1 LEIVLLF
8 VCSGFGQ
15 QLKIKRNGNIARVM
29 QGGKV
34 LYQVA
39 LKGKANEKGRKYDEA
54 FLAGACLIV
63 RRDIR
68 EVITGTESYPDVSRL
83 EIYQTNGKRRI
94 YRESSLEI
102 RRVSDWD
109 LINSP
114 DFTWAIIPDNGEA
127 MFDGYFY
134 VSPRCEIRQIAFN
147 SNDNFDWGDKSDAKF
162 IDAATLKFSPIVN
175 RLPNEQTKK
184 VNIFIT
190 KDGKFRI
197 EDIEK

>member
-1 LEIVLLF
+1 MNV
-8 VCSGFGQ
+8 
-15 QLKIKRNGNIARVM
+15 
-29 QGGKV
+29 
-34 LYQVA
+34 
-39 LKGKANEKGRKYDEA
+39 
-54 FLAGACLIV
+54 
-63 RRDIR
+63 
-68 EVITGTESYPDVSRL
+68 
-83 EIYQTNGKRRI
+83 RI
-94 YRESSLEI
+94 YRESSLAI

-109 LINSP
+109 LINST

-147 SNDNFDWGDKSDAKF
+147 SNDNFDCGDKSDAKF
-162 IDAATLKFSPIVN
+162 VDAATLKFSPIVN

-184 VNIFIT
+184 VNIFIS